1 MITIRLEDLLARID
15 ARKKAL
21 GMTDSP
27 AEVEA
32 LRNRGLNRTPEKR
45 ELLRRMEQ
53 RAIAAGVKPIPA
65 HY

>member
-21 GMTDSP
+21 GTTDTP

-32 LRNRGLNRTPEKR
+32 LRNSGSTVRPRSANCS
-45 ELLRRMEQ
+45 
-53 RAIAAGVKPIPA
+53 AASSSERSKPA
-65 HY
+65 